1 MRQRSLLF
9 AFAFALLLTV
19 ESSCVLVYGAPTAPT
34 LVPVS
39 EHHVAG
45 LNSNMPYIAG
55 FQVNADDL
63 TECENVNATAVTVSF
78 ASAEPAYF
86 PVDSWL
92 GCGMF
97 VQAQDHVLRNVDYGF
112 YMMLVLDASGRLFID
127 LGLHQTEEDTPPIQA
142 ARSSLVYSY
151 TWLVNNVDASTPIK
165 LVQTWLDNGSVQ
177 YSISVS
183 GFDEVLA
190 DVNVVAM
197 PNCGSIIPRFYDGNV
212 VVDQFPFSRYVNYF
226 QFGIVS
232 NKVIDDTHWQADIEN
247 PMMWTP
253 TTGWTLANKAWLLE
267 GDHSFLDHDLM
278 WGGAVYPGISV
289 TSYVQQSQ
297 SLYELDFKYTGNVS
311 AYNMTLWNV
320 PSSVNAET
328 AYGTGNQD
336 VTGVSLH
343 LLPIIVV
350 LLGGTMLIPFLL
362 IRRKAMRS
370 IFDHGVLEYRNEKT

>member
-1 MRQRSLLF
+1 MQRRSLIF
-9 AFAFALLLTV
+9 AFAFLFLLTM
-19 ESSCVLVYGAPTAPT
+19 EFSCVLVYGAPTAPT

-39 EHHVAG
+39 EHHVVA

-55 FQVNADDL
+55 FHVNADDL
-63 TECENVNATAVTVSF
+63 SEDENVNATAVTVSF

-86 PVDSWL
+86 PVNSWL

-127 LGLHQTEEDTPPIQA
+127 LGLHQTEEDTPPIQSA
-142 ARSSLVYSY
+142 TSSLVYSY
-151 TWLVNNVDASTPIK
+151 TWLVNNVDTSTPIK
-165 LVQTWLDNGSVQ
+165 LVQTWLNNSVQ

-190 DVNVVAM
+190 DVNVAAM
-197 PNCGSIIPRFYDGNV
+197 PNCGSIIPRFYTGNV
-212 VVDQFPFSRYVNYF
+212 ILDQFPFSRYVNFF

-232 NKVIDDTHWQADIEN
+232 NKVIDDTHWQADIQD
-247 PMMWTP
+247 PMMLRNTSWA
-253 TTGWTLANKAWLLE
+253 LVNKAWLIE
-267 GDHSFLDHDLM
+267 GDRSYLDHGLM

-289 TSYVQQSQ
+289 TPIVQQSQ
-297 SLYELDFKYTGNVS
+297 SLCELEFRYTGKVS

-320 PSSVNAET
+320 PPSGAAET
-328 AYGTGNQD
+328 AYGTENQD
-336 VTGVSLH
+336 VTAASRH
-343 LLPIIVV
+343 LLPIIVA

-362 IRRKAMRS
+362 IRRKRAPVHMS
-370 IFDHGVLEYRNEKT
+370 TV